1 MISSESLSFLKKLLD
16 TPGPSGFE
24 AAPAKVWREH
34 AKKFAKVSGDV
45 AGNSLAEVN
54 GGGKPTIMLAG
65 HIDEIG
71 VIVSYVDDQ
80 GFVYIAAS
88 VKNSTLK
95 TFGVSPTAG
104 ILYVSGECVS
114 NFPSASQVNSSAVSQ
129 PIP

>member
-34 AKKFAKVSGDV
+34 ARAFAKVSGDV

-65 HIDEIG
+65 T
-71 VIVSYVDDQ
+71 
-80 GFVYIAAS
+80 
-88 VKNSTLK
+88 STR
-95 TFGVSPTAG
+95 
-104 ILYVSGECVS
+104 
-114 NFPSASQVNSSAVSQ
+114 SASSSIMWTTRASSTSSRSAGGTLRY
-129 PIP
+129 